1 MDTQVDTQLEGQ
13 VGDHVGDA
21 AGGSGGTAYPVVR
34 VVRGNPT
41 EEEVAALVAVLSA
54 LGGGADDPP
63 PARPRAWGSPAR
75 AVRAPLSAGPGGW
88 QASALPH

>member
-1 MDTQVDTQLEGQ
+1 VSAGS
-13 VGDHVGDA
+13 DHVDGQAGDP
-21 AGGSGGTAYPVVR
+21 AGPGGGTAYPVMR

-41 EEEVAALVAVLSA
+41 DEEVAALVAVLSA
-54 LGGGADDPP
+54 LGGGADDPS
-63 PARPRAWGSPAR
+63 PARQSAWGSPAR